1 MNIGLTGSSGVLGNL
16 LKKKLNLK
24 KKNLF
29 SGKIEN
35 LNHVNN
41 WIKINDFDFIIHL
54 AAVVPI
60 KTVNKNKIK
69 ALSIN
74 YSGTKNLINSIN
86 NFSKKKI
93 WFFYSSTSHVYN
105 FKKSQ
110 IYETDKTKPISFYGQ
125 TKLKGERYVLNKQK
139 MYIACIGR
147 IFSFT
152 SKNQKK
158 DFIIPSILSKLK
170 KKSKIIIFENL
181 NHERD
186 FLKLEDIV
194 RYIISLLM
202 NKSKGIFNICSGKKI
217 NLIDILLSLNKKYKK
232 NITIKKNINKTT
244 LFGSNKKLIKSISN
258 YKKTDYLD
266 YLLKNY

>member
-125 TKLKGERYVLNKQK
+125 TKFAGT
-139 MYIACIGR
+139 
-147 IFSFT
+147 IFFDT
-152 SKNQKK
+152 ET
-158 DFIIPSILSKLK
+158 LSNLCTRSLEFFKYPFDPPLGYAVN
-170 KKSKIIIFENL
+170 IIIVAHCVN
-181 NHERD
+181 
-186 FLKLEDIV
+186 
-194 RYIISLLM
+194 
-202 NKSKGIFNICSGKKI
+202 
-217 NLIDILLSLNKKYKK
+217 
-232 NITIKKNINKTT
+232 
-244 LFGSNKKLIKSISN
+244 
-258 YKKTDYLD
+258 
-266 YLLKNY
+266 